1 MPEVFIG
8 KERAT
13 LTGLIGKGGEGKIY
27 AIKDRPGQAAKIYK
41 PGLRADRED
50 KVRAMVDEGLAAT
63 TNLVAYPSE
72 VVTDRKGYFL
82 GFAMRLVSGNL
93 PLHELYN
100 PKSRQRRFPK
110 RDFRFLVH
118 AAQNVARAVGNVHET
133 GCVIGDLNQ
142 SGLLVAQNATV
153 AVIDADSFQ
162 FSSKGKT
169 YPCVVGMPDY
179 TPPELQG
186 KKLASIQ
193 RTIAH
198 DNFGLA
204 VAIFHLL
211 FMGCHPYAG
220 RYQGPDISV
229 GEAIALNRFAFSLA
243 RRNETGTSPP
253 PGALTLDLFPDAII
267 QLFEKAF
274 GPTYGTRPNARD
286 WIQALRRLA
295 GDLRRCSKYRSHYYP
310 SAAEICVWCNSNYDM
325 FPGAST
331 DGPNIL
337 IDSRVKEQDID
348 DILAFCLPSTE
359 EILPTRPKPPNA
371 SDELDKAIK
380 RKWWNPFEKQKVQ
393 EKRFIK
399 AFKDAD
405 KLVQLALDEFIRRN
419 NVKEAATK
427 VKEIRR
433 DVKAAYA
440 SYNLNIRVLNREL
453 NRELK
458 DFESNRKNRQRDAY
472 LDDFPIRSADIPGI
486 GIVST
491 YTLLLFGIQTASDI
505 KRSAVLRVPGIDDN
519 MADKLLNWRRTQELQ
534 FRYDPTPNDQDIA
547 DKQTLMDQF
556 ATKKAEK
563 KVELD
568 SRIHPNVDAFRRART
583 LLDALPAKARG
594 DTALTR
600 ALDCRAQAARD
611 LEELKVSVPD
621 SEVKIDFN
629 PPEDNSFKW
638 WWIPLAPVAIPM
650 AIADYLINGRDK

>member
-1 MPEVFIG
+1 MLEVCIG

-27 AIKDRPGQAAKIYK
+27 SIKDRSGQAAKIYK
-41 PGLRADRED
+41 PGLRAARED
-50 KVRAMVDEGLAAT
+50 KVRAIVDEGLAAT
-63 TNLVAYPSE
+63 TNLVTYPSE
-72 VVTDRKGYFL
+72 IVTDRKGYFL

-100 PKSRQRRFPK
+100 PKSRLRRFPK
-110 RDFRFLVH
+110 KDFRFLVR
-118 AAQNVARAVGNVHET
+118 AAQNVACAVGNVHQT

-142 SGLLVAQNATV
+142 SGLLVAQDATV

-162 FSSKGKT
+162 YSLNGRSYRCK
-169 YPCVVGMPDY
+169 VGVPDF

-186 KKLASIQ
+186 KDLKSVQ

-220 RYQGPDISV
+220 RYHGPDISI
-229 GEAIALNRFAFSLA
+229 GEAIAQNRFAFSLA

-253 PGALTLDLFPDAII
+253 PEALTLDLFPDAII

-274 GPTYGTRPNARD
+274 GTTYGARPNAQH

-295 GDLRRCSKYRSHYYP
+295 GDLRCCSKYRSHYYP
-310 SAAEICVWCNSNYDM
+310 STAETCVWCRDFDM
-325 FPGAST
+325 FPGRKT
-331 DGPNIL
+331 DQQNIPTGR
-337 IDSRVKEQDID
+337 DTEQDID
-348 DILAFCLPSTE
+348 DILTFRLPRAE

-371 SDELDKAIK
+371 SRELDKAIK
-380 RKWWNPFEKQKVQ
+380 GKWWNPSKRQKVQ
-393 EKRFIK
+393 EKPFIK
-399 AFKDAD
+399 AFNDAD

-419 NVKEAATK
+419 NVTEAATK

-433 DVKAAYA
+433 DVKGAYA
-440 SYNLNIRVLNREL
+440 SYNHNIRVLD
-453 NRELK
+453 RELK
-458 DFESNRKNRQRDAY
+458 RELQEFESNRKNRQRDTY
-472 LDDFPIRSADIPGI
+472 LDDFSIRSADIPGI
-486 GIVST
+486 GIVSA

-505 KRSAVLRVPGIDDN
+505 ERSDVIRVPGIDDE
-519 MADKLLNWRRTQELQ
+519 MADKLMNWRRTHERK

-556 ATKKAEK
+556 AKKKAEK

-568 SRIHPNVDAFRRART
+568 SRVRNNVDAFLRART
-583 LLDALPAKARG
+583 LLDALPAKARRNA
-594 DTALTR
+594 ALTR

-621 SEVKIDFN
+621 STVRLNFD
-629 PPEDNSFKW
+629 PPDLDSFSW
-638 WWIPLAPVAIPM
+638 WWILLAPVAIPVVVL
-650 AIADYLINGRDK
+650 DYLINGRDK